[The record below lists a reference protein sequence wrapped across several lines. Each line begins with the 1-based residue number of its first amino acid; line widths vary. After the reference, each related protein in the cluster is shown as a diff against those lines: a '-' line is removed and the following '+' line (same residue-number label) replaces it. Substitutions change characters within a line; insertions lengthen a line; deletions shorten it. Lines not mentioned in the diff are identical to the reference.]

1 MMLASTHDGRQAFMD
16 FENLRHFKRV
26 QVDLGAELMYRQKA
40 FQVDVKDI
48 SLGGAYIESP
58 LPVQPNEGIEL
69 RIFLSN
75 PEHVIEVSGRIAW
88 VKPDRSGIGIEFG
101 QLKPIDVWAV
111 MRQTNADPIE
121 AFSLKKDS

>member
-1 MMLASTHDGRQAFMD
+1 MD

-26 QVDLGAELMYRQKA
+26 QVDLGAELMYKQKA
-40 FQVDVKDI
+40 FQVAVKDI
-48 SLGGAYIESP
+48 SLGGSYIESP
-58 LPVQPNEGIEL
+58 LPVSQGEEIEL

-111 MRQTNADPIE
+111 MRQTNSDPIE
-121 AFSLKKDS
+121 AFSLKKDR